1 MTVDKRILTRV
12 AWAVPAGLAALA
24 LARWWRGYEWQLAW
38 ITGFAIGILT
48 YVSLRTLDHMR
59 RVLRRH

>member
-1 MTVDKRILTRV
+1 MTLDRRILTRV

-38 ITGFAIGILT
+38 ITGFGIGILT